1 MTNKKRWI
9 WIGILVI
16 LLLVGLGRLVFM
28 QQERQN
34 RQAVSVVDDKTGDND
49 ENYRT
54 LIYEGL
60 TYTYNPQITTILCA
74 GVDSEDG
81 LVTNN
86 RYSIAPRADAV
97 ELVVFDNYHK
107 KISVLAISRDTITQ
121 VGRYTM
127 NGNFRGVYDTQ
138 LGYAYSYGDGG
149 KVSCEN
155 LLDSV
160 SGILGGIPIHEYV
173 ITNCGSIKR
182 INDLVGGV
190 TVTVPNDDL
199 VEMYP
204 ELVSGRRVKLDHSNV
219 EDFVRWR
226 DVNISFSNNG
236 RMERQQ
242 AFSTEFLSLFLEQVQ
257 DQPETVWDEID
268 SMKDGIQT
276 SITKN
281 QYLNLISYLSENRFS
296 ETDYYYLSGKDVVGD
311 DHDEVYLNEEG
322 KLKTILNLF
331 YLKDGDESNE

>member
-16 LLLVGLGRLVFM
+16 LLLVGLGWMIFV
-28 QQERQN
+28 QQDRQK
-34 RQAVSVVDDKTGDND
+34 RQTVSMVDDKTGDND
-49 ENYRT
+49 EDYRS
-54 LIYEGL
+54 LINEGL
-60 TYTYNPQITTILCA
+60 TYTYNPQITTILFA
-74 GVDSEDG
+74 GVDSEDE

-97 ELVVFDNYHK
+97 ELFIIDNYHK

-155 LLDSV
+155 LLDAV

-173 ITNCGSIKR
+173 ITNRGSIEK
-182 INDLVGGV
+182 INDLIGGV
-190 TVTVPNDDL
+190 TVTVPNNDL

-204 ELVSGRRVKLDHSNV
+204 ELESGHRVKLDHSNV
-219 EDFVRWR
+219 EDFVMWR

-242 AFSTEFLSLFLEQVQ
+242 AFSTEFLPLFLEQVQ
-257 DQPETVWDEID
+257 AQPEAVWEEID
-268 SMKDGIQT
+268 RMKDGIQT

-281 QYLNLISYLSENRFS
+281 QYLNLISSLSENRFS
-296 ETDYYYLSGKDVVGD
+296 VTDYYYLPGKDVAGD
-311 DHDEVYLNEEG
+311 DHDEVYLNDEE
-322 KLKTILNLF
+322 KLKTILELF

>member
-16 LLLVGLGRLVFM
+16 LFLVGLGWFIFM
-28 QQERQN
+28 QQDRQK
-34 RQAVSVVDDKTGDND
+34 RQTVSVVDNQMEDND
-49 ENYRT
+49 GDYRT
-54 LIYEGL
+54 LIDEGV
-60 TYTYNPQITTILCA
+60 TYAYNPQITTILFA
-74 GVDSEDG
+74 GVDSENE

-97 ELVVFDNYHK
+97 ELVIFDNYHK

-138 LGYAYSYGDGG
+138 LGYAYAYGDGG

-155 LLDSV
+155 LVDSV
-160 SGILGGIPIHEYV
+160 SAILGGIPIHEYV
-173 ITNCGSIKR
+173 ITNRGSIEK
-182 INDLVGGV
+182 INDLIGGV
-190 TVTVPNDDL
+190 TVTVPNNDL
-199 VEMYP
+199 VEKYP
-204 ELVSGRRVKLDHSNV
+204 EFESGHRVKLDHRNV
-219 EDFVRWR
+219 EDFVMWR

-242 AFSTEFLSLFLEQVQ
+242 AFSTEFLQLFLEQVQ
-257 DQPETVWDEID
+257 AQPEAVWEEID
-268 SMKDGIQT
+268 RMKGSIQT

-281 QYLNLISYLSENRFS
+281 QYLNLISYLSEDSFS
-296 ETDYYYLSGKDVVGD
+296 ASDYFYLPGKDVAGD
-311 DHDEVYLNEEG
+311 DHDEVYLNEEE
-322 KLKTILNLF
+322 KLKTILELF